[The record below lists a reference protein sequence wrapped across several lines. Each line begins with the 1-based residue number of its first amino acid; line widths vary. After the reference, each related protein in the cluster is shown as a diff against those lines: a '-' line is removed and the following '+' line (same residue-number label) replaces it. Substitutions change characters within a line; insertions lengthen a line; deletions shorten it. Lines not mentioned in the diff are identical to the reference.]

1 MLQKLRDKSSSW
13 IAKAILILLAV
24 PFAFFG
30 MEQYFTQRID
40 TWTARVSAPPTWWE
54 SAPSFWPVSMLWEDV
69 AIDSDEFRV
78 AFEQERVRRQQA
90 EGNAFDPRAFE
101 TIANKRQVL
110 DRLVDQRVL
119 RIAAR
124 RANIEVGDEMVR
136 DTIRSLQAFQVDGR
150 FDPQQYQLVLA
161 SQVPAMTPRAFEQ
174 EVRTG
179 LVDTMIVDAVV
190 DSAFSTPSQ
199 QEQLLRLLDE
209 RRDVAWVTWPAPPAD
224 DTPVDDATVA
234 AWYEAHPD
242 DYRREERVAIEYITL
257 DAEGLDVP
265 EVDEATLQAM
275 YDDAGERFAENE
287 ERLASHILVQ
297 VDSDTTD
304 AQARAE
310 ATRIAGLASEPGADF
325 AALAREHSDDV
336 GSRATGGDLGWITR
350 GTMGDA
356 FDQALFAL
364 EPGATSAP
372 VKTDYGWH
380 VIQLRELTPGARV
393 PFEEVRDQL
402 AREAA
407 AEARE
412 MAFNELAGQVVD
424 EVYTNPGDL
433 AAAAEIAGVEVQTTG
448 LFARGE
454 GTGVAANPG
463 VQRVAFSEALVED
476 GLVSDPVEVASG
488 QTVLLRVVEH
498 QAEQVQPLEDVREQV
513 VAAIRQARVEEQ
525 LEEQAKEF
533 AAGLVSTGDLAAGA
547 EMRGLPLAEQPQMQR
562 GMPVASAQAVDA
574 MFAVAPPEEGTVSAG
589 YVVDNGVAVVFAV
602 RSVTPGEVPPVDD
615 PQRLMLAN
623 QLAQLAGNDEAE
635 AYVAAL
641 RSMMKVVV
649 AEDRL

>member
-1 MLQKLRDKSSSW
+1 M
-13 IAKAILILLAV
+13 
-24 PFAFFG
+24 
-30 MEQYFTQRID
+30 
-40 TWTARVSAPPTWWE
+40 
-54 SAPSFWPVSMLWEDV
+54 
-69 AIDSDEFRV
+69 
-78 AFEQERVRRQQA
+78 
-90 EGNAFDPRAFE
+90 
-101 TIANKRQVL
+101 
-110 DRLVDQRVL
+110 
-119 RIAAR
+119 
-124 RANIEVGDEMVR
+124 
-136 DTIRSLQAFQVDGR
+136 
-150 FDPQQYQLVLA
+150 
-161 SQVPAMTPRAFEQ
+161 
-174 EVRTG
+174 
-179 LVDTMIVDAVV
+179 
-190 DSAFSTPSQ
+190 
-199 QEQLLRLLDE
+199 
-209 RRDVAWVTWPAPPAD
+209 
-224 DTPVDDATVA
+224 DDATVA

-265 EVDEATLQAM
+265 DVDEATLQAR

-310 ATRIAGLASEPGADF
+310 ATRLAGLANEPGADF

-364 EPGATSAP
+364 KPGATSAP
-372 VKTDYGWH
+372 VKTDFGWH
-380 VIQLRELTPGARV
+380 VIRLREVTPGARV
-393 PFEEVRDQL
+393 PFEEVRGQL
-402 AREAA
+402 AAEAA

-433 AAAAEIAGVEVQTTG
+433 SAAAEIAGVEVRTTG

-454 GTGVAANPG
+454 GSGVAANPG
-463 VQRVAFSEALVED
+463 VQRLAFSEALVED

-498 QAEQVQPLEDVREQV
+498 QPERVQPLEDVRDQV

-525 LEEQAKEF
+525 LEEQARAF
-533 AAGLVSTGDLAAGA
+533 AAGLVSTGDLAAAA

-562 GMPVASAQAVDA
+562 GMPVASAEAVDA
-574 MFAVAPPEEGTVSAG
+574 MFAVAPPEEGKVSAG
-589 YVVDNGVAVVFAV
+589 YVVDNGVALVFAV
-602 RSVTPGEVPPVDD
+602 RSVTAGEVPPVDD

-641 RSMMKVVV
+641 RDKVKVVV